1 MVFWCMMLLFTLMIP
16 AVMIGFGRSFFKRPP
31 RDINATFGYRT
42 TMSMKNQET
51 WKLAH
56 RVCGRYWF
64 ICGLILLRG
73 AWTSGGGAGL
83 LYGLLGALMLVW
95 ALFLNEIRAWLVG
108 RFVMKGVA
116 RHTARFTD
124 EGYVIANQR
133 GEQSFDYSSVQ
144 ALCEDGRYFFLML
157 SRQQGNLFDKQ
168 GFHTGTADQFR
179 AFLERKTGQTMKKL

>member
-1 MVFWCMMLLFTLMIP
+1 MEFVNETDYDWRALRALNRAAIRLDRRWRSLLLRAMG
-16 AVMIGFGRSFFKRPP
+16 V
-31 RDINATFGYRT
+31 
-42 TMSMKNQET
+42 
-51 WKLAH
+51 L
-56 RVCGRYWF
+56 
-64 ICGLILLRG
+64 CGLILLRG

-168 GFHTGTADQFR
+168 GFHTGTAYQFR